1 MFVSVPEFPCFVFVV
16 KVLMPVVAGAV
27 TPLKAT
33 VNWALAA
40 QVMLMGMVHG
50 PVPVMVP
57 RVAAEQAGAGPV
69 VTTTLL
75 EVGAVHPA
83 GTRIVAW
90 EPGGLKSLPLG
101 AAKVN
106 VRVLPMVPAMTLVG
120 LTVIV
125 PSPSMAG
132 PASGNVVCAT
142 NPEDWPTAVTV
153 NVRPASLSVGEND
166 MLMNPPTESATIEYT
181 GSG

>member
-57 RVAAEQAGAGPV
+57 RVAALQAGAGPV

-75 EVGAVHPA
+75 GVGAVHPA

-90 EPGGLKSLPLG
+90 ETALKSLPLG
-101 AAKVN
+101 AVKVN
-106 VRVLPMVPAMTLVG
+106 VKVLAMVPAVALAG
-120 LTVIV
+120 LTGML
-125 PSPSMAG
+125 PSPLMAG
-132 PASGNVVCAT
+132 AASGTVGCAT
-142 NPEDWPTAVTV
+142 K
-153 NVRPASLSVGEND
+153 
-166 MLMNPPTESATIEYT
+166 
-181 GSG
+181 